1 MRIGTEQ
8 LPQRLQRQL
17 EPLYTIFGAEA
28 LLAVEAA
35 DQLRAAARRA
45 GYVEREVLSAE
56 AGFNWN
62 RLGMSAA
69 SLSLFGDKKLLEL
82 RIPTGKPGAEGAKA
96 IEELAGA
103 PPPDTI
109 TLILL
114 PEMDRAAQQNKWFQ
128 ALEAG
133 GVAVSADPVGRE
145 RLPQWL
151 SGRLAAQRQRA
162 VPDALEFIVD
172 RVEGNLLAAFQE
184 VQKLALLFPEGELTL
199 GQVREAV
206 LDVSRYD
213 VSQLGG
219 AILAGDAQRIARILD
234 GLRGE
239 GEPPPKVLAWIVSE
253 VRALLA
259 VANAAAERR
268 TLSDA
273 LKRELR
279 LWPAR
284 LAQVERAARRHD
296 VRALARALAYAQEVD
311 RMAKGLGRGD
321 VWDGLLQLALAGA
334 GKPALPTTD
343 MLV

>member
-1 MRIGTEQ
+1 
-8 LPQRLQRQL
+8 
-17 EPLYTIFGAEA
+17 
-28 LLAVEAA
+28 
-35 DQLRAAARRA
+35 
-45 GYVEREVLSAE
+45 
-56 AGFNWN
+56 
-62 RLGMSAA
+62 
-69 SLSLFGDKKLLEL
+69 
-82 RIPTGKPGAEGAKA
+82 
-96 IEELAGA
+96 
-103 PPPDTI
+103 
-109 TLILL
+109 
-114 PEMDRAAQQNKWFQ
+114 
-128 ALEAG
+128 
-133 GVAVSADPVGRE
+133 VAVSADPVGRE